1 METSRDTSQVPKAIM
16 IAGVRAMMV
25 LSGRF
30 TRFTH
35 AHAPSSVHTTR
46 TVRQTTKKRKRKK
59 RETGVPRSGMKRM
72 MLLRRV
78 MQMRGKLVV
87 NVKTGYK
94 ARMIA
99 TTSLAAP
106 CKRFCGG
113 REHTIQ
119 YTLMRQ

>member
-46 TVRQTTKKRKRKK
+46 TVRQTTKVEEEEEGDERASVGHEADDVVAEGDANERKVGRQ
-59 RETGVPRSGMKRM
+59 REDGVQGQDDRHHLIGC
-72 MLLRRV
+72 
-78 MQMRGKLVV
+78 
-87 NVKTGYK
+87 
-94 ARMIA
+94 
-99 TTSLAAP
+99 TTQEVLW
-106 CKRFCGG
+106 R
-113 REHTIQ
+113 T
-119 YTLMRQ
+119 